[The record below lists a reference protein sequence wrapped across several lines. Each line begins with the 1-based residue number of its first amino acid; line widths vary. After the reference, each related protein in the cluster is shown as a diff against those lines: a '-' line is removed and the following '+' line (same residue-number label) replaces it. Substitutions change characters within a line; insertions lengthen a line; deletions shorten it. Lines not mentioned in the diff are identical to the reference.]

1 MNIGS
6 KKNKKYRKIFKKF
19 NSLIDFYKEL
29 LLINYIFFLQIM
41 PLVLGDVDIVSYMK
55 KVAVCKQG
63 YLHSNYFTRF
73 ENLLQFYYLKLA
85 VLWVS
90 MIFFKFLLC
99 PRQIIRNKK
108 KHRNVDI
115 H

>member
-1 MNIGS
+1 
-6 KKNKKYRKIFKKF
+6 
-19 NSLIDFYKEL
+19 
-29 LLINYIFFLQIM
+29 M
-41 PLVLGDVDIVSYMK
+41 PLVLGDVDIASYMK

-90 MIFFKFLLC
+90 MIFF
-99 PRQIIRNKK
+99 NKVFVMSK
-108 KHRNVDI
+108 TNHQKQKETQKC
-115 H
+115 